1 MAKKRT
7 DDEEEPDL
15 VGGGHNSQQAAAGQ
29 LRAFLERRQRLEQEK
44 KTVATDIK
52 ELMAEVKGSG
62 FDTKAFTT
70 ILKLMDEDAA
80 KKEARQETEAI
91 VELYKDVLGLE

>member
-1 MAKKRT
+1 MAKRKN
-7 DDEEEPDL
+7 DDEEPDL

-29 LRAFLERRQRLEQEK
+29 LRQFLERRERLEQEK

-52 ELMAEVKGSG
+52 ELNAEIKGNG
-62 FDTKAFTT
+62 FDMKAFNN
-70 ILKLMDEDAA
+70 ILKLRAEDAA

-91 VELYKDVLGLE
+91 TELYKDVLGME

>member
-1 MAKKRT
+1 MAKKR
-7 DDEEEPDL
+7 DDDEEPDL

-29 LRAFLERRQRLEQEK
+29 LRAFLERRERLEEEK

-62 FDTKAFTT
+62 FDTKAFNT
-70 ILKLMDEDAA
+70 ILKLRAEDQA

-91 VELYKDVLGLE
+91 VELYKDVLGME